1 MPRKKNNMDLG
12 IDLGL
17 GNSSRGYKSNM
28 DLGLGKMNFDF
39 NLDFGGGK
47 GKGFSKND
55 VDAMKKYAKET
66 ARFYGDAGRA
76 AGKGID
82 RVRSRFAKKEYVVL
96 TISGG
101 VTRKQTFSNPRKA
114 RAFREKIRQSGGV
127 ENVSD
132 VIERRI

>member
-1 MPRKKNNMDLG
+1 MDLG

-17 GNSSRGYKSNM
+17 GNSSRGYKNNM
-28 DLGLGKMNFDF
+28 DLGIGPMNFDF
-39 NLDFGGGK
+39 KLDFGGSK

-55 VDAMKKYAKET
+55 VEVMKKYAKET

-76 AGKGID
+76 AKKGID
-82 RVRSRFAKKEYVVL
+82 RARSRFAKREYIIL

-114 RAFREKIRQSGGV
+114 RAFRERIRQSGDV
-127 ENVSD
+127 ENVSE